1 MSIKEICG
9 QARAAASVIAGLART
24 RKDEAL
30 ERIAEAIERRRDEI
44 LRENADDIA
53 AARGARLGDET
64 IDRLYLDEERLADLA
79 ADVRRLTVLED
90 PVGSI
95 ERGGR
100 LDGGL
105 EIRELRAPFGVVG
118 VIYEWHPRTTID
130 AAAVCVK
137 AGNACVLRGAASGKH
152 SNRMLAEV
160 AEGAVLEAGLPPGT
174 ISHLSVDPEE
184 LLDLLRDPGCLDL
197 VVPLGGDDLRKYVG
211 THASA
216 PSLTSGAGNCHVYVD
231 AAADLQ
237 EAEAIVI
244 NAKCTRA
251 GHPTAA
257 ETLLVHGSVARAFLP
272 GIIKELDRRGV
283 EVYGDRTTI
292 DLAADVTVKRATAA
306 HYEKEFLTARIA
318 VRVVA
323 SIDEAVAHIARFGT
337 GSAEVIVTEDLAAA
351 RVFTERVDAACVF
364 VNASTRLA
372 DGAAFGH
379 GVDLGVCTQKL
390 HLRGPIGPHT
400 LTCSKYVVWG
410 DGHVHQ

>member
-1 MSIKEICG
+1 M
-9 QARAAASVIAGLART
+9 AGLPRT

-30 ERIAEAIERRRDEI
+30 ERIAEAIARRRDEI
-44 LRENADDIA
+44 LRENAEDIA
-53 AARGARLGDET
+53 AARSAHLGDET
-64 IDRLYLDEERLADLA
+64 IDRLYLDEERLGELA
-79 ADVRRLTVLED
+79 ADIRRLTVLAD
-90 PVGSI
+90 PVGAI

-118 VIYEWHPRTTID
+118 VVFEWHPRTTID
-130 AAAVCVK
+130 AAAVCLK

-174 ISHLSVDPEE
+174 ISHVSTDPEE
-184 LLDLLRDPGCLDL
+184 LLELLRDPVCLDL

-251 GHPTAA
+251 AHPTAA

-272 GIIKELDRRGV
+272 GIITELDRRGV
-283 EVYGDRTTI
+283 QVYGDRTTI

-318 VRVVA
+318 VRVVS

-337 GSAEVIVTEDLAAA
+337 GSAEAIVTEDLAAA

-379 GVDLGVCTQKL
+379 AVDLGVCTQKL